1 MKPRIA
7 AFRPENLLSHARELA
22 EQHGFDFFGFPVFDL
37 VARNEALSE
46 IEAAFNEGVDILVF
60 TSVNGIKKSFE
71 LCEGKI
77 DLKKSLL
84 EANVEL
90 CAIGPV
96 TREELEKRGLRV
108 NLMPSAFSTKGLE
121 ELFNAIRVKD
131 RRIVFLRS
139 SEGNKEIISF
149 LERKRAVVTDITVY
163 EMKKKDLTEFKKLFE
178 DLVKFKPDY
187 IIFTSSLTFEIF
199 FELSKELKREK
210 EIFRATKIA
219 AIGDLTAE
227 TITGKGMRVDL
238 VAEKSTF
245 EDILNEIKK
254 HAQQE
259 REDRKS

>member
-1 MKPRIA
+1 MRLKIA
-7 AFRPENLLSHARELA
+7 AFRPKNLLTPARELA
-22 EQHGFDFFGFPVFDL
+22 AQHGFDFFGFPVFDL
-37 VARNEALSE
+37 VEREEALSE
-46 IEAAFNEGVDILVF
+46 IEAAFNKGIDILVF
-60 TSVNGIKKSFE
+60 TSVNGIKKAFE

-84 EANVEL
+84 EANAEL

-108 NLMPSAFSTKGLE
+108 NLMPAAFSTKGLE

-139 SEGNKEIISF
+139 SEGNKEIIAS
-149 LERKRAVVTDITVY
+149 LERKGAVVTDITVY
-163 EMKKKDLTEFKKLFE
+163 ELKKKELTEFKKLFD
-178 DLVKFKPDY
+178 DLVNFKPDY
-187 IIFTSSLTFEIF
+187 LIFTSSLTFEIF
-199 FELSKELKREK
+199 FELFKELDIEK

-227 TITGKGMRVDL
+227 TITGKGMKVDL

-245 EDILNEIKK
+245 ESLLNEIKIYEAL
-254 HAQQE
+254 H
-259 REDRKS
+259 